1 MEFHFLT
8 NPLKIRKKKLG
19 YKFETKSR
27 HYVFKQI
34 FLSPNKLSGN
44 TKGNWKKLKLKL
56 TSTVCN
62 RLHILAI
69 KNINLDFFLQLHVN
83 LKLQIVQSEYFSIRE

>member
-44 TKGNWKKLKLKL
+44 TKGN
-56 TSTVCN
+56 
-62 RLHILAI
+62 
-69 KNINLDFFLQLHVN
+69 
-83 LKLQIVQSEYFSIRE
+83 